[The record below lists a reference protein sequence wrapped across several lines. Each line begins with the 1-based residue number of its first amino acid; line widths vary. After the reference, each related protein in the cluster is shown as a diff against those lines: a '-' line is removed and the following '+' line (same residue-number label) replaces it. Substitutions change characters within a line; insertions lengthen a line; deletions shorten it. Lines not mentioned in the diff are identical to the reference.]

1 MLKDRRGF
9 MPLRVL
15 PRSLVS
21 SEVLEDMIAL
31 LLEKEALRRLL
42 KTRNFGDSVVDADE
56 ARRLFNSVSLITRE
70 VLDISA
76 TDQPDPEIVLTHR
89 LSQLP
94 RKTFKLCLLSVPVSL
109 FLLYCTLQ
117 QPDGGGAI
125 WVVRAFILFL
135 LFFPFIIHRR
145 LRLNIEHECGYVK
158 NTEGKA
164 TIIIDQLPAI
174 QFQSY
179 VSHEYAH
186 HLFFQHLDQKSDRWI
201 REGWARLVQWQVAG
215 RLYRLKGNPAYL
227 YHVLIQIVGELK
239 FACQIISMALHRRL
253 PLKVRWIRTVYH
265 ANPLFRFFTGTPGF
279 NMTSLVDHAVGTAFY
294 FLMEQRKGLKE
305 TLWGS
310 TL

>member
-1 MLKDRRGF
+1 

-21 SEVLEDMIAL
+21 SEVFEDLIAL
-31 LLEKEALRRLL
+31 LLEKDALRRVL
-42 KTRNFGDSVVDADE
+42 KARHFGDSVVDADE
-56 ARRLFNSVSLITRE
+56 ARRLFDSVSLITRE

-76 TDQPDPEIVLTHR
+76 TDQPDPEIVLTQR
-89 LSQLP
+89 LSRLP

-109 FLLYCTLQ
+109 FLLYRTLQ
-117 QPDGGGAI
+117 QPDGGAAI
-125 WVVRAFILFL
+125 WVVRALIFFL

-158 NTEGKA
+158 STEGKA

-201 REGWARLVQWQVAG
+201 REGWARLVQWRVTE
-215 RLYRLKGNPAYL
+215 RLYRLEGNPAYL

-239 FACQIISMALHRRL
+239 FACRMISMALHQRL
-253 PLKVRWIRTVYH
+253 PLKVLCIRTIYH

-279 NMTSLVDHAVGTAFY
+279 NMTSLIDHAVGTAFY

-305 TLWGS
+305 TLWGTPS
-310 TL
+310 P